1 METSP
6 EESVVVDLDMNSNET
21 TFYEEVLNYP
31 VLPLAT
37 DKTNLSFKIIA
48 KAPAESTVDLTG
60 VNSDFASTSTNEVVY
75 NGRESEYDK
84 IFKVDG
90 QKPKNE
96 ELQFHDHNSLQDI
109 TNSSNQN
116 SSRSLKRFL
125 SWLDHDQL
133 NQSGK
138 RRKLKV
144 KMPSVVS
151 GAEWQRIKQEKED
164 EKLAKAKEMELKRKI
179 KIEKQD
185 EIKIKKELDRIKR
198 EEQKWQKEQL
208 RFEKEKE
215 KLLKQQKRLN
225 DLEEKK
231 KATEELLLKKKE
243 EAQIKESIESLLK
256 KQEEFK

>member
-6 EESVVVDLDMNSNET
+6 EEFIVVDLYMNSNEI
-21 TFYEEVLNYP
+21 TFNEEILNYP

-37 DKTNLSFKIIA
+37 DKTSLSFKIIA
-48 KAPAESTVDLTG
+48 KVPAESTVDLTG

-75 NGRESEYDK
+75 NGRESESDK
-84 IFKVDG
+84 TFKVDD

-109 TNSSNQN
+109 INSSNQN

-125 SWLDHDQL
+125 SWPDHDQL

-138 RRKLKV
+138 RRNLKV

-164 EKLAKAKEMELKRKI
+164 EKLARAKETEFKRKW
-179 KIEKQD
+179 KIDKQD
-185 EIKIKKELDRIKR
+185 KI
-198 EEQKWQKEQL
+198 
-208 RFEKEKE
+208 
-215 KLLKQQKRLN
+215 
-225 DLEEKK
+225 
-231 KATEELLLKKKE
+231 
-243 EAQIKESIESLLK
+243 
-256 KQEEFK
+256 